1 MEVIPQLAILFM
13 EVQLRH
19 SNVSA
24 GIVETGVS
32 EWETAVLA
40 VLRFKSHLVDFQIF
54 PLPKKMGFHTL
65 SAAFFLASKASS
77 AVLSLDL

>member
-13 EVQLRH
+13 EVQLRR

-32 EWETAVLA
+32 EWESAVLA
-40 VLRFKSHLVDFQIF
+40 VLRFKSHLVDFHIF
-54 PLPKKMGFHTL
+54 PLPKMGFHTL
-65 SAAFFLASKASS
+65 SAAFFSFKSRLCSFEFR
-77 AVLSLDL
+77 L